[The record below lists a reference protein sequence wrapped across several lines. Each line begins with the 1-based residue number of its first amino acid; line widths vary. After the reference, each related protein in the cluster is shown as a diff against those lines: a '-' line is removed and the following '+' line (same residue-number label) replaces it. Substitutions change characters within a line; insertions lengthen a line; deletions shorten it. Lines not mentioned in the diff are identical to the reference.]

1 MSKSFDVIYYS
12 TPRHG
17 YFKVNGDDVR
27 EVKISQS
34 FSEFS
39 FYDEDNDIFIAKQCM
54 MIVSEVTEVMEA
66 VRKSKGSKEITKEI
80 ADILIRTLDLY
91 QGMYTYGYV
100 DHSLDEMF
108 KEKTEYNKT
117 RPEKHGVRF

>member
-1 MSKSFDVIYYS
+1 MFDS
-12 TPRHG
+12 LSLRLHDTA
-17 YFKVNGDDVR
+17 R
-27 EVKISQS
+27 EKG
-34 FSEFS
+34 FWP
-39 FYDEDNDIFIAKQCM
+39 DEVDDIFIAKQCM

-66 VRKSKGSKEITKEI
+66 VRKSKGSEEVTKEV

-91 QGMYTYGYV
+91 QGMFVHGYV

-108 KEKTEYNKT
+108 EEKTQFNKT